1 MINLV
6 NVRKSFGELEVL
18 KDINLQIHEKEIYGI
33 IGQSGACK
41 STLLRCI
48 NGLETYD
55 SGTITVDGTVVD
67 ENDKKQLRQLRK
79 DMGMIF
85 QNFNLLSRLDV
96 YDNVALPLR
105 FWNENPNTEEN
116 KKKIEHLIELVGLKD
131 KMHERPENLSG
142 GQKQRV
148 AIARALVNDPKI
160 LLCDEAT
167 SALDPRITHGIL
179 ELLKQINEELGITIV
194 VVTHQMEVVK
204 QICQRVAFLKHGVV
218 LAEGKPEELFVKP
231 TEDVKKF
238 LGEEGQVLQKAGV
251 NVQLFFTDDSSDE
264 PVITE
269 MARELG
275 IDFSIC
281 WAKLGELRES
291 VFGSLILNIQEKD
304 KERVFQVGT
313 SMEYEQIFKRI
324 IIELQRCQDNYEEM
338 LVLLLRHLLIIFH
351 RELTRE
357 HISKNEYLDHEMDNA
372 VTFFSENYNQNISI
386 DDYAASRGMSVS
398 WFIRNFKKY
407 TGSTPDRKST
417 RLNSSH
423 SQQSRMP
430 SSA

>member
-33 IGQSGACK
+33 IGQSGAGK

-55 SGTITVDGTVVD
+55 SGTITVDGTAVD
-67 ENDKKQLRQLRK
+67 VNDKKQLRQLRK

-105 FWNENPNTEEN
+105 FWNE
-116 KKKIEHLIELVGLKD
+116 KI
-131 KMHERPENLSG
+131 HERPENLSG

-238 LGEEGQVLQKAGV
+238 LGEEGQALPKAGV

-281 WAKLGELRES
+281 WAKLEEFREN

-304 KERVFQVGT
+304 KESVFKFL
-313 SMEYEQIFKRI
+313 E
-324 IIELQRCQDNYEEM
+324 
-338 LVLLLRHLLIIFH
+338 
-351 RELTRE
+351 
-357 HISKNEYLDHEMDNA
+357 SKN
-372 VTFFSENYNQNISI
+372 VTWE
-386 DDYAASRGMSVS
+386 V
-398 WFIRNFKKY
+398 
-407 TGSTPDRKST
+407 
-417 RLNSSH
+417 L
-423 SQQSRMP
+423 
-430 SSA
+430 